1 MTTDIEKEAL
11 NPLGKYK
18 LVETPKQLELPLE
31 EPEDSKIDTMI
42 QLENEAKQGKQKE
55 VNNEQRK
62 NDRRVKKDIK
72 SLSL

>member
-42 QLENEAKQGKQKE
+42 QLENEAKQGK
-55 VNNEQRK
+55 
-62 NDRRVKKDIK
+62 
-72 SLSL
+72 

>member
-18 LVETPKQLELPLE
+18 LVDGKITIELPLE

-42 QLENEAKQGKQKE
+42 QLENEAKQG
-55 VNNEQRK
+55 R
-62 NDRRVKKDIK
+62 
-72 SLSL
+72 

>member
-18 LVETPKQLELPLE
+18 LVE

-42 QLENEAKQGKQKE
+42 QLENEAKQGK
-55 VNNEQRK
+55 
-62 NDRRVKKDIK
+62 
-72 SLSL
+72 